1 MTYSLDALL
10 GLPSNRSKDALEVQ
24 FTNRDHAIVED
35 TEFANVNG
43 IQYSVDQLLGS
54 GDVPPAGAEVE
65 EDLDDSN
72 SASSDTSTLRG
83 GKVNPPVGGT
93 QDASVEDATS
103 VPQSVAVALEIGANA
118 SGRPSLPRRM
128 SGVAVDKVKT
138 GNGLFFAV
146 VYLAPGDYHRF
157 HSPTAW
163 VVEKR
168 RHFAG
173 ELYSVAP
180 YVAKRLH
187 NLFVLNERVALLGR
201 WRYGFFSMVPVG
213 ATNVGSIVI
222 NFDKVSFALLFLSAF
237 LSVLAVTC
245 MECTRHSFSWIIY

>member
-10 GLPSNRSKDALEVQ
+10 GLASNRSKESLEVQ
-24 FTNRDHAIVED
+24 FANRDHAIVED

-54 GDVPPAGAEVE
+54 SDVPPAGAEVE
-65 EDLDDSN
+65 EDSDEADSG
-72 SASSDTSTLRG
+72 SSGASTPRV
-83 GKVNPPVGGT
+83 GKVNPPVGRT
-93 QDASVEDATS
+93 QDASVEEATS
-103 VPQSVAVALEIGANA
+103 ASQNVAVALEIGANA
-118 SGRPSLPRRM
+118 PGRPPLLRRM
-128 SGVAVDKVKT
+128 SGSAVDKVKT

-157 HSPTAW
+157 HSPTSW

-222 NFDKVSFALLFLSAF
+222 NFDTVRFAFWPVSVILRCHYVRECIQHLSIW
-237 LSVLAVTC
+237 AV
-245 MECTRHSFSWIIY
+245 Y

>member
-10 GLPSNRSKDALEVQ
+10 GLASNRSKEALEVQ
-24 FTNRDHAIVED
+24 FANRDHAIVED
-35 TEFANVNG
+35 GEFANVNG

-54 GDVPPAGAEVE
+54 GDAPPAGAEVE
-65 EDLDDSN
+65 EDEDDL
-72 SASSDTSTLRG
+72 SSGSSGFSTPRAD
-83 GKVNPPVGGT
+83 KVNPPVGRT
-93 QDASVEDATS
+93 QDASVEEAANVS
-103 VPQSVAVALEIGANA
+103 QSVAVALEIGATA
-118 SGRPSLPRRM
+118 SAGRPPLARST
-128 SGVAVDKVKT
+128 SGSAVDKVT
-138 GNGLFFAV
+138 AGNGLFFAV

-222 NFDKVSFALLFLSAF
+222 NFDTVRSVFVVSSFLPCSY
-237 LSVLAVTC
+237 LST
-245 MECTRHSFSWIIY
+245 

>member
-10 GLPSNRSKDALEVQ
+10 GLPSNRSKEAFEVQ
-24 FTNRDHAIVED
+24 FANRDHAIVED

-54 GDVPPAGAEVE
+54 SDVPPAGAEVE
-65 EDLDDSN
+65 EDFDDSN
-72 SASSDTSTLRG
+72 SGSSTPHA
-83 GKVNPPVGGT
+83 GKVNPPVGRT
-93 QDASVEDATS
+93 QDVSVEDATS

-118 SGRPSLPRRM
+118 HAHAPGRPSLPRRM
-128 SGVAVDKVKT
+128 SGSAVDKVKT

-201 WRYGFFSMVPVG
+201 WRYGFFSMIPVG

-222 NFDKVSFALLFLSAF
+222 NFDKVRFYYYPFSALRAWKYI
-237 LSVLAVTC
+237 
-245 MECTRHSFSWIIY
+245 RHPFS

>member
-1 MTYSLDALL
+1 M
-10 GLPSNRSKDALEVQ
+10 
-24 FTNRDHAIVED
+24 
-35 TEFANVNG
+35 
-43 IQYSVDQLLGS
+43 
-54 GDVPPAGAEVE
+54 E
-65 EDLDDSN
+65 EDFDEL
-72 SASSDTSTLRG
+72 SSGSSGTSTP
-83 GKVNPPVGGT
+83 KVNPPVGRT
-93 QDASVEDATS
+93 QDASVEEATS
-103 VPQSVAVALEIGANA
+103 VSQSVAVALEIGANA
-118 SGRPSLPRRM
+118 PGRPALPRRM
-128 SGVAVDKVKT
+128 SGSAVDKVKKD
-138 GNGLFFAV
+138 NGLFFAV

-187 NLFVLNERVALLGR
+187 NLFVLNERVAMLGR

-222 NFDKVSFALLFLSAF
+222 NFDTVGFVLSPF
-237 LSVLAVTC
+237 PLAITC
-245 MECTRHSFSWIIY
+245 ISRTTD

>member
-10 GLPSNRSKDALEVQ
+10 GLASNRSKEASEVQ
-24 FTNRDHAIVED
+24 FANRDHGIVED

-54 GDVPPAGAEVE
+54 SNVPPAGAEVE
-65 EDLDDSN
+65 EDFDDST
-72 SASSDTSTLRG
+72 SGSSGTSTPG
-83 GKVNPPVGGT
+83 VGQVNPPVGKT

-103 VPQSVAVALEIGANA
+103 VSQNVAVALEMGTTA
-118 SGRPSLPRRM
+118 SGRPPLTRSM
-128 SGVAVDKVKT
+128 SEGAVDKVKK
-138 GNGLFFAV
+138 GNALFFAV

-157 HSPTAW
+157 HSPPAW

-213 ATNVGSIVI
+213 ATNVGSVVI
-222 NFDKVSFALLFLSAF
+222 NFDTVRVFLFASLSFPLLRARDHTS
-237 LSVLAVTC
+237 STC
-245 MECTRHSFSWIIY
+245 

>member
-10 GLPSNRSKDALEVQ
+10 GLPSNRSKEALEVQ
-24 FTNRDHAIVED
+24 FANRDHAIVED

-54 GDVPPAGAEVE
+54 GNVPPAGAEVE
-65 EDLDDSN
+65 EDFDES
-72 SASSDTSTLRG
+72 SSDSSGTSTPH
-83 GKVNPPVGGT
+83 VNSPVGRT
-93 QDASVEDATS
+93 QDVSVEEAAS
-103 VPQSVAVALEIGANA
+103 IPQSVAVALEIGANA
-118 SGRPSLPRRM
+118 SGRPSLPRRS
-128 SGVAVDKVKT
+128 SGSAVDKVKT

-222 NFDKVSFALLFLSAF
+222 DFDKVRFVCYSSLLSYPSSALRA
-237 LSVLAVTC
+237 
-245 MECTRHSFSWIIY
+245 

>member
-10 GLPSNRSKDALEVQ
+10 GLPSNRSKEALEVQ
-24 FTNRDHAIVED
+24 FANRDHAIVED

-43 IQYSVDQLLGS
+43 IHYSVDQLLGS
-54 GDVPPAGAEVE
+54 GNAPPAGAEVE
-65 EDLDDSN
+65 EDFFDDSN
-72 SASSDTSTLRG
+72 SGSSGSSTPRV
-83 GKVNPPVGGT
+83 GKVNPPVGRT
-93 QDASVEDATS
+93 QDASVEEATS
-103 VPQSVAVALEIGANA
+103 VSQSVAVALEIGANVPGHPPLSRRT
-118 SGRPSLPRRM
+118 SGS
-128 SGVAVDKVKT
+128 AANKVKT

-222 NFDKVSFALLFLSAF
+222 NFDKVRFVCYFSLLSYPSSQLRVYTHTIH
-237 LSVLAVTC
+237 LVEPT
-245 MECTRHSFSWIIY
+245 Y

>member
-10 GLPSNRSKDALEVQ
+10 GLASNRSKEALEVQ
-24 FTNRDHAIVED
+24 FANRDHAIVED
-35 TEFANVNG
+35 SEFANVNG

-54 GDVPPAGAEVE
+54 SHAPPAGAVVD
-65 EDLDDSN
+65 EDLDY
-72 SASSDTSTLRG
+72 SSSGSSGTSTPRADR
-83 GKVNPPVGGT
+83 VNPPIGRT
-93 QDASVEDATS
+93 QDAGVEAVTS
-103 VPQSVAVALEIGANA
+103 VSESVAVALEIG
-118 SGRPSLPRRM
+118 GRPPLARCT
-128 SGVAVDKVKT
+128 SGSAVDKVKE
-138 GNGLFFAV
+138 GNALFFAV

-157 HSPTAW
+157 HAPAAW

-187 NLFVLNERVALLGR
+187 NLFALNERVALLGR

-222 NFDKVSFALLFLSAF
+222 NFDKVRFVLPFLLAT
-237 LSVLAVTC
+237 V
-245 MECTRHSFSWIIY
+245 CTSLHTASM

>member
-10 GLPSNRSKDALEVQ
+10 GLPSNRSKEAFEVQ

-54 GDVPPAGAEVE
+54 GNVPPAGAEVE
-65 EDLDDSN
+65 EDFDDSN
-72 SASSDTSTLRG
+72 SGTSGTSTPHVG
-83 GKVNPPVGGT
+83 NVNSPVGRT
-93 QDASVEDATS
+93 QDASVEEETN
-103 VPQSVAVALEIGANA
+103 VPQSVAVALEMGANIP
-118 SGRPSLPRRM
+118 GRPSLPRRS
-128 SGVAVDKVKT
+128 SGSAVDKVKT

-201 WRYGFFSMVPVG
+201 WRYGFFSMIPVG

-222 NFDKVSFALLFLSAF
+222 NFDKVRFALCSPIPPHRY
-237 LSVLAVTC
+237 VH
-245 MECTRHSFSWIIY
+245 ECIYHPV

>member
-1 MTYSLDALL
+1 
-10 GLPSNRSKDALEVQ
+10 
-24 FTNRDHAIVED
+24 
-35 TEFANVNG
+35 
-43 IQYSVDQLLGS
+43 
-54 GDVPPAGAEVE
+54 VE
-65 EDLDDSN
+65 E
-72 SASSDTSTLRG
+72 
-83 GKVNPPVGGT
+83 
-93 QDASVEDATS
+93 ATS
-103 VPQSVAVALEIGANA
+103 VSQSVAVALEIGANA
-118 SGRPSLPRRM
+118 SGRPPLPRRT
-128 SGVAVDKVKT
+128 SGSAVDKVKS

-187 NLFVLNERVALLGR
+187 NLFVLNERVAMLGR

-222 NFDKVSFALLFLSAF
+222 NFDTVRVIYFLLCFPIPPRHCADECLQYLVSYPS
-237 LSVLAVTC
+237 
-245 MECTRHSFSWIIY
+245 Y

>member
-10 GLPSNRSKDALEVQ
+10 GLASNRSKESLEVQ
-24 FTNRDHAIVED
+24 FANRDHAIVED

-54 GDVPPAGAEVE
+54 SNVPPAGAEVE
-65 EDLDDSN
+65 EDPDDADSG
-72 SASSDTSTLRG
+72 SSGASTPRE
-83 GKVNPPVGGT
+83 GKVNPPVGRT
-93 QDASVEDATS
+93 QDASVEEATS
-103 VPQSVAVALEIGANA
+103 VSESVAVALEIGANA
-118 SGRPSLPRRM
+118 SARPPLARRM
-128 SGVAVDKVKT
+128 SGSAVDKVKPS
-138 GNGLFFAV
+138 NELFFAV

-157 HSPTAW
+157 HSPTSW

-222 NFDKVSFALLFLSAF
+222 NFDTVRLLFNPSL
-237 LSVLAVTC
+237 
-245 MECTRHSFSWIIY
+245 FSYPPSPLRARMYTTSIYI